1 MQRQLGRTVTT
12 TQETMHSCIL
22 KKHGKLLSLLHKEY
36 CLLET
41 DYSKGGQI
49 NPKIQINRVFYAPDG
64 WIIPKSGEQGWKH
77 LISHLIWCYTSGVD
91 KSNSGV
97 LRLRNKQASP
107 PLPSAPPCTKTDIER
122 KHSFCD
128 VSVYLHDRRFTQV
141 EKLFQQE
148 PNNWCF
154 CLSSKKGWL

>member
-64 WIIPKSGEQGWKH
+64 WIIPKSGEQG
-77 LISHLIWCYTSGVD
+77 
-91 KSNSGV
+91 
-97 LRLRNKQASP
+97 
-107 PLPSAPPCTKTDIER
+107 
-122 KHSFCD
+122 
-128 VSVYLHDRRFTQV
+128 
-141 EKLFQQE
+141 
-148 PNNWCF
+148 
-154 CLSSKKGWL
+154 